1 MNNIFLRFGFFIC
14 LLGFAAPV
22 LRGQADERGPFT
34 GGAGYLAIGG
44 ASLDCDGLNESMAGS
59 GYSGFGGG
67 FPTLGGGGYA
77 VVGQLVLGGEGRAY
91 LAKSR
96 GNASFKTSLAGA
108 SGFFQIGWIVH
119 AGRGFRVFP
128 LIGLGAG
135 SVHLDITGS
144 SPAPFEEVIADPKR
158 SARLQTSGFLLDP
171 GMAVEHWFGRGR
183 AGRSR
188 FFVGVRAG
196 YVFAPARSGWE
207 LEKME
212 IEGGPKL
219 NLGGPHLRLVI
230 GAGSAGGR

>member
-1 MNNIFLRFGFFIC
+1 MKNILLRSGFFLCVI
-14 LLGFAAPV
+14 GFAVPDLPGRAV
-22 LRGQADERGPFT
+22 ERGPFT
-34 GGAGYLAIGG
+34 SGAGYLAIGG
-44 ASLDCDGLNESMAGS
+44 ASLDCGGLNAAMAGS
-59 GYSGFGGG
+59 GYSGFGGA

-77 VVGQLVLGGEGRAY
+77 VVDRLVLGGEGRAY

-96 GNASFKTSLAGA
+96 GNASFKASLAGG

-119 AGRGFRVFP
+119 AGRGFRVLP

-135 SVHLDITGS
+135 SIHLDITGS
-144 SPAPFEEVIADPKR
+144 SPAPFGEVIADPKR

-171 GMAVEHWFGRGR
+171 GLAVEHWFGRRR